1 MRALLPLLIIATLPQ
16 AALASPTPTEAPQR
30 MPGLWLVNHGPT
42 GERAKASSFHICVGK
57 QDGDDV
63 LATPGNALGN
73 CRDQAWSKEG
83 AYMYY
88 RAVCD
93 AKGSTATVEGRFAGD
108 FQYNFQGE
116 LSTSYAPALNG
127 VSTERTEIDGRRLA
141 PCRSDQPV
149 GTFLI
154 KGQNGVGNLN
164 LAEPIR
170 QPAR

>member
-1 MRALLPLLIIATLPQ
+1 MRALLPLLIVAATLQ
-16 AALASPTPTEAPQR
+16 TAHATPTPTEAPQR
-30 MPGLWLVNHGPT
+30 LPGLWLVNHGPA
-42 GERAKASSFHICVGK
+42 GDAGKVASFHICVGK
-57 QDGDDV
+57 QGPDSV
-63 LATPGNALGN
+63 LATPAGTLSN

-83 AYMYY
+83 AYTYY

-93 AKGSTATVEGRFAGD
+93 AKGSTATVEGKFAGD

-127 VSTERTEIDGRRLA
+127 ITAERTEIEGRRLA

-164 LAEPIR
+164 LAEPIKPSGR
-170 QPAR
+170 